1 LATIDLRQHAGHHR
15 RVSDRRWY
23 REPLVHFAVLG
34 LALFGLFRVVG
45 PTPQTGETIVVSA
58 ETLARI
64 EAEQTRRLGRAPES
78 AELDDAVRAWTDAEM
93 LYREARALGLDRG
106 DPIVRRRLMQKM
118 QFLFEEAEP
127 LPDPSDA
134 QLERWIA
141 DHADRFEQAPR
152 FALTHVYVQASSRT
166 MPEAQLREI
175 EVALAEGADPAT
187 LGQAFAL
194 GQELAAKTVVELNR
208 SFGAGFGDA
217 VAALPDQPDASGGG
231 WHRVRSIYGWH
242 LVHLDERVP
251 GRLAS
256 VDEVRSQAKEGLL
269 REAREQAAA
278 RALDELRER
287 YAVEIAGRDE

>member
-1 LATIDLRQHAGHHR
+1 VQGPLTE
-15 RVSDRRWY
+15 RRWY
-23 REPLVHFAVLG
+23 CEPLVHFAVLG
-34 LALFGLFRVVG
+34 LALFALFRVVG
-45 PTPQTGETIVVSA
+45 PTPQTGETILVSS

-64 EAEQTRRLGRAPES
+64 EAEQTRRLGRAPEP
-78 AELDDAVRAWTDAEM
+78 AELDAAVRSWADAEM

-127 LPDPSDA
+127 LPEPSDVE
-134 QLERWIA
+134 LEKWIA

-152 FALTHVYVQASSRT
+152 FAVTHVYVQASSRT
-166 MPEAQLREI
+166 MPEATLREI

-194 GQELAAKTVVELNR
+194 GQELAAKTVAELNR
-208 SFGAGFGDA
+208 SFGPGFGDA
-217 VAALPDQPDASGGG
+217 VAELPDVG

-242 LVHLDERVP
+242 LVHLDERLP
-251 GRLAS
+251 GRLAG
-256 VDEVRSQAKEGLL
+256 VDEVRAQAREGLL

-278 RALDELRER
+278 RALDELRQR
-287 YAVEIAGRDE
+287 YAVEIEGRDE

>member
-1 LATIDLRQHAGHHR
+1 
-15 RVSDRRWY
+15 VSDRRWY

-34 LALFGLFRVVG
+34 VALFGLFRVVG

-64 EAEQTRRLGRAPES
+64 EAEQARRLGRAPES
-78 AELDDAVRAWTDAEM
+78 AELDAAVRAWADAEM

-127 LPDPSDA
+127 LPDPTDA
-134 QLERWIA
+134 ELEQWIA
-141 DHADRFEQAPR
+141 DHAERFEQAPR

-166 MPEAQLREI
+166 TPEATLREI
-175 EVALAEGADPAT
+175 EVALGEGADPAT

-194 GQELAAKTVVELNR
+194 GQELAAKTVVELSR
-208 SFGAGFGDA
+208 SFGPGFGDA
-217 VAALPDQPDASGGG
+217 VAALPEEG

-242 LVHLDERVP
+242 LVHVDERLP

-256 VDEVRSQAKEGLL
+256 VDEVRAQAREGLL
-269 REAREQAAA
+269 REAREQAAT
-278 RALDELRER
+278 RALEDLRER
-287 YAVEIAGRDE
+287 YAVELEGRDE

>member
-1 LATIDLRQHAGHHR
+1 M
-15 RVSDRRWY
+15 SDRRWY

-34 LALFGLFRVVG
+34 VALFGLFRVVG
-45 PTPQTGETIVVSA
+45 PSPQTGETIVVSA

-64 EAEQTRRLGRAPES
+64 EAEQSRRLGRAPE
-78 AELDDAVRAWTDAEM
+78 ADELDAAVRAWADAEM
-93 LYREARALGLDRG
+93 LYREARALGLDRA

-127 LPDPSDA
+127 LPEPSDA
-134 QLERWIA
+134 QLEQWIA

-152 FALTHVYVQASSRT
+152 FAITHVYVQASSRT
-166 MPEAQLREI
+166 TPESTLREI

-208 SFGAGFGDA
+208 SFGPGFGDG
-217 VAALPDQPDASGGG
+217 VAALPEAG

-242 LVHLDERVP
+242 LVHLDERMP

-256 VDEVRSQAKEGLL
+256 VDEVRAQAREGLL
-269 REAREQAAA
+269 RDAREQAAA
-278 RALDELRER
+278 RALEQLRER
-287 YAVEIAGRDE
+287 YAVEIEGRDD

>member
-1 LATIDLRQHAGHHR
+1 
-15 RVSDRRWY
+15 VSDRRWY

-34 LALFGLFRVVG
+34 VALFGLFRVVG
-45 PTPQTGETIVVSA
+45 PSPQTGETIVVSA
-58 ETLARI
+58 ETRARI
-64 EAEQTRRLGRAPES
+64 EAEQTRRLGRELEP
-78 AELDDAVRAWTDAEM
+78 AELDAAVRAWADAEM

-127 LPDPSDA
+127 LPEPSDA
-134 QLERWIA
+134 DLEQWIA
-141 DHADRFEQAPR
+141 DHAERFEQAPR

-166 MPEAQLREI
+166 MPEATLREI

-208 SFGAGFGDA
+208 SFGPGFGDA
-217 VAALPDQPDASGGG
+217 VAALPDVPDGGEG

-242 LVHLDERVP
+242 LVHLDERLP

-256 VDEVRSQAKEGLL
+256 VDEVRAQAREGLL
-269 REAREQAAA
+269 RDAREQAAA

-287 YAVEIAGRDE
+287 YAVEIEGQDE

>member
-1 LATIDLRQHAGHHR
+1 
-15 RVSDRRWY
+15 VSDRRWY

-34 LALFGLFRVVG
+34 VALFGLFRLVG
-45 PTPQTGETIVVSA
+45 PSPQTAETILVST

-64 EAEQTRRLGRAPES
+64 EAEQTRRLGRAPEP
-78 AELDDAVRAWTDAEM
+78 AELDSAVRAWADAEM

-118 QFLFEEAEP
+118 QFLFEEAES
-127 LPDPSDA
+127 LPEPSDA
-134 QLERWIA
+134 QLEQWIA

-152 FALTHVYVQASSRT
+152 FAVTHVYVQASSRAT
-166 MPEAQLREI
+166 PEATLREI

-194 GQELAAKTVVELNR
+194 GQQLAAKTVVELNR
-208 SFGAGFGDA
+208 SFGPGFGDA
-217 VAALPDQPDASGGG
+217 VAGLGEGG

-242 LVHLDERVP
+242 LVHLDERMP

-256 VDEVRSQAKEGLL
+256 VDEVRAQAREGLL
-269 REAREQAAA
+269 RDAREQAAA

-287 YAVEIAGRDE
+287 YAVEIEGRDE

>member
-1 LATIDLRQHAGHHR
+1 
-15 RVSDRRWY
+15 VSDRRWY

-34 LALFGLFRVVG
+34 VALFGLFGLVG
-45 PTPQTGETIVVSA
+45 PELKTGETIVVSSD
-58 ETLARI
+58 TLARI
-64 EAEQTRRLGRAPES
+64 EAEQTRRLGRVPDS
-78 AELDDAVRAWTDAEM
+78 TELDAAVRAWADAEM

-127 LPDPSDA
+127 LPEPSDA
-134 QLERWIA
+134 ELERWIA
-141 DHADRFEQAPR
+141 DHAERFEQAPR

-166 MPEAQLREI
+166 TPEATLREI

-194 GQELAAKTVVELNR
+194 GQELSAKTVVELNR
-208 SFGAGFGDA
+208 SFGPGFGDA
-217 VAALPDQPDASGGG
+217 VAALNDEANAAGGG

-242 LVHLDERVP
+242 LVHLDERLP

-256 VDEVRSQAKEGLL
+256 VDEVRAQAREGLL
-269 REAREQAAA
+269 RDAREQAAV
-278 RALDELRER
+278 RALAELRER
-287 YAVEIAGRDE
+287 YAVEIEGEGEGGDE